1 MDECASNPETSST
14 TKTGEHISCG
24 YWMSTIWELDLV
36 ENEYTLYCRKYC
48 MKKFCKT
55 LRKNAKNITDFEKKE

>member
-1 MDECASNPETSST
+1 
-14 TKTGEHISCG
+14 
-24 YWMSTIWELDLV
+24 MSTIWELDLV
-36 ENEYTLYCRKYC
+36 ENEYTLYCSKYC